1 MIASFKVKIKE
12 FRNRLDRRI
21 ATKGRTNQ
29 IIFLSILSAIL
40 FTLVLLGM
48 MPERIDIRV
57 GDIAQEEIRAT
68 KEIVDEVTTEKY
80 RLEAMESVEPRYRVD
95 ASIQIKVKNDIRK
108 FFETLSSAQKELPE
122 NRENALKSITEQEY
136 VELEADELETLL
148 DASPESLLTLE
159 SSVYEI
165 VNQIMNIGAKQE
177 DIDYSKGNVE
187 STFSSISELD
197 ERLRSIGSRIV
208 NEKIVPNKFLDIETT
223 NKEREKAAEEV
234 DPVVIKEGEIIVNR
248 NEIVDQQSY
257 DLLKESGLLKESR
270 KINYGL
276 ILGAIAITAS
286 IEIVFGLYI
295 YYFEKKVYEDRKM
308 MVVIFIVAILVL
320 LISKSL
326 SAFSGYLMPVAT
338 SSILLAILINGRVS
352 LLVNVLIGVL
362 LGITED
368 LETSVMTMVFIGGMI
383 GSFSAINTQQRSNI
397 MTIGVAVAFFNVIS
411 IAGFGI
417 AGDTEIRTLLMRM
430 SYGAA
435 NGLLSAVLAIGSMP
449 VWENIFG
456 ILTPI
461 KLLEL
466 MNPNQPLLK
475 RLLTEAP
482 GTYYHSIIV
491 GNLSENA
498 AEAVGANSL
507 LVRAGSYY
515 HDIGKL
521 KRPYFF
527 KENQIG
533 MENPHDKISA
543 NMSAVIIT
551 NHAKDGLEV
560 AEDQPL
566 PKEIKDIMLEHHGTT
581 LVSFFY
587 HKAMNE
593 EGVNPN
599 TVIESKFRYGGPK
612 PQSKESA
619 IVMLADSVEA
629 AVRSIKEPSKENIS
643 KMICSIVKGKMED
656 GQLDESGLTLKDISN
671 IERSFADTLLGI
683 YHERIEY
690 PNLGIADIKEAK

>member
-1 MIASFKVKIKE
+1 MVTSIKMKLKKL
-12 FRNRLDRRI
+12 RNYLDRRV
-21 ATKGRTNQ
+21 ATKGKMNQ
-29 IIFLSILSAIL
+29 IAFMSVLSAVL
-40 FTLVLLGM
+40 FAIILLGM

-108 FFETLSSAQKELPE
+108 FFEALSSAQKELPE
-122 NRENALKSITEQEY
+122 NRENAIKMISEQKYLELGAGETEI
-136 VELEADELETLL
+136 LL
-148 DASPESLLTLE
+148 DSNPESILTLE
-159 SSVYEI
+159 GSIYEI
-165 VNQIMNIGAKQE
+165 VNQIMNIGASQE
-177 DIDYSKGNVE
+177 DIDYSKGNIE
-187 STFSSISELD
+187 STFAGIGELD
-197 ERLRSIGSRIV
+197 SNLKRIGSKIV
-208 NEKIVPNKFLDIETT
+208 SEKIEPNKFLDIETT
-223 NKEREKAAEEV
+223 NKEKEKAAEEV
-234 DPVVIKEGEIIVNR
+234 QPVVIKEGEIIVNR

-257 DLLKESGLLKESR
+257 ELLKESGLLKEAK

-276 ILGAIAITAS
+276 ILGAMLITAA
-286 IEIVFGLYI
+286 IEVVFGLYI
-295 YYFEKKVYEDRKM
+295 YYFERKVYEDRKL
-308 MVVIFIVAILVL
+308 MVVIFIVTILVVL
-320 LISKSL
+320 VSKSL

-338 SSILLAILINGRVS
+338 SSILLAILINARVS
-352 LLVNVLIGVL
+352 LIVNVLIGVL
-362 LGITED
+362 LVITESLD
-368 LETSVMTMVFIGGMI
+368 SSVMTMVFIGGMI
-383 GSFSAINTQQRSNI
+383 GSFSSINTQQRSNI
-397 MTIGVAVAFFNVIS
+397 MTIGIAVALFNVIS
-411 IAGFGI
+411 IVGFGI
-417 AGDTEIRTLLMRM
+417 AGETEIRLLLMRM
-430 SYGAA
+430 AYGTA

-449 VWENIFG
+449 VWENVFG
-456 ILTPI
+456 VLTPI

-482 GTYYHSIIV
+482 GTYYHSILV

-498 AEAVGANSL
+498 AEAVGANAL

-543 NMSAVIIT
+543 NMSALIIT
-551 NHAKDGLEV
+551 NHAKDGLELS
-560 AEDQPL
+560 ENCPL
-566 PKEIKDIMLEHHGTT
+566 PREIKDIMLEHHGTT

-587 HKAMNE
+587 HKAMHE

-599 TVIESKFRYGGPK
+599 TVIENKFRYGGPK
-612 PQSKESA
+612 PRSKESA

-629 AVRSIKEPSKENIS
+629 AVRSIREPSKEKIS

-671 IERSFADTLLGI
+671 IEKSFADTLLGI

-690 PNLGIADIKEAK
+690 PNLDIADIKEVK

>member
-1 MIASFKVKIKE
+1 MITSFKMKLKRL
-12 FRNRLDRRI
+12 RNYLDRRV
-21 ATKGRTNQ
+21 ATKGRVNQ
-29 IIFLSILSAIL
+29 IAFMSILSAVL

-48 MPERIDIRV
+48 MPERIDVRV
-57 GDIAQEEIRAT
+57 GDIAKEEIRAT

-80 RLEAMESVEPRYRVD
+80 RLEAMESVEPRYRID
-95 ASIQIKVKNDIRK
+95 ASIQIRVKNDIRR
-108 FFETLSSAQKELPE
+108 FFETLSNAQKELPE
-122 NRENALKSITEQEY
+122 NRESAIKMISEQDY
-136 VELEADELETLL
+136 VGLEPSELQVLL
-148 DASPESLLTLE
+148 DSRPELLLTLE
-159 SSVYEI
+159 SSIYEI
-165 VNQIMNIGAKQE
+165 VNQIMNIGATQE

-187 STFSSISELD
+187 STFAGIGELD
-197 ERLRSIGSRIV
+197 DSLKRIGPKIV

-223 NKEREKAAEEV
+223 NKEKEKAAEEV

-257 DLLKESGLLKESR
+257 ELLKESGLLKEAR

-276 ILGAIAITAS
+276 ILGAIMITAA
-286 IEIVFGLYI
+286 IEVVFGLYI
-295 YYFEKKVYEDRKM
+295 YYFEKKVYEDRKL

-320 LISKSL
+320 LVSKSL
-326 SAFSGYLMPVAT
+326 SAVSGYLMPVAT
-338 SSILLAILINGRVS
+338 SSILLAILINARVS

-362 LGITED
+362 LGITESLD
-368 LETSVMTMVFIGGMI
+368 TSVMTMVFIGGMI
-383 GSFSAINTQQRSNI
+383 GSFSSINTQQRSNI
-397 MTIGVAVAFFNVIS
+397 MTIGVAVALFNLIS

-417 AGDTEIRTLLMRM
+417 AGETEIKLLLTRM
-430 SYGAA
+430 AYGTA

-449 VWENIFG
+449 IWENIFG
-456 ILTPI
+456 VLTPI

-482 GTYYHSIIV
+482 GTYYHSILV

-498 AEAVGANSL
+498 AEAVGASSL

-599 TVIESKFRYGGPK
+599 TVIESKFRYGGPR

-629 AVRSIKEPSKENIS
+629 AVRSIKEPSKEKIS
-643 KMICSIVKGKMED
+643 RMICNIVKGKMED

-671 IERSFADTLLGI
+671 IEKSFADTLLGI

-690 PNLGIADIKEAK
+690 PSLDIAEIKEAK